1 MSEQYNSI
9 KKYIKNNKL
18 YDKLLEAYDFIDK
31 YGKKKKL
38 TKIKKNRLDRE
49 KKFFEEN
56 SKFFEE
62 FNDKINKDRINKDDL
77 YNIMLNKDKYDEYL
91 INFKGNIISL
101 LNRIRECLEDSE
113 LYQKREEELQKE
125 NQLYLKKFDKLK
137 EIKLGKKLYDAI
149 EKSIENLTEDIKN
162 NIDEIDEID
171 EIDDIEEKEEIRYKN
186 QYLQNSINNIISYKI
201 KKWNNEID
209 EILNN
214 NTIDINP
221 IIDDLLEKIDPQNII
236 EKELFYVIDKIK
248 KNDIDLYDII
258 LYMYQIFGYN
268 ILEKIFK
275 ENILSDELYK
285 RIILQCKLY

>member
-1 MSEQYNSI
+1 
-9 KKYIKNNKL
+9 
-18 YDKLLEAYDFIDK
+18 
-31 YGKKKKL
+31 
-38 TKIKKNRLDRE
+38 
-49 KKFFEEN
+49 
-56 SKFFEE
+56 
-62 FNDKINKDRINKDDL
+62 
-77 YNIMLNKDKYDEYL
+77 MLNKDKYDEYL